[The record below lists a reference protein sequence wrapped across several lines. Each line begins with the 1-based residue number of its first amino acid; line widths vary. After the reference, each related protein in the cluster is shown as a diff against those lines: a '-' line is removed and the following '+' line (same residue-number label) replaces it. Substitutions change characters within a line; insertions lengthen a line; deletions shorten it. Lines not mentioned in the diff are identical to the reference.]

1 MKKVVDHSKFKRKRV
16 VDISKFKKKKVIGNS
31 KFKRKEG
38 NDPFQIQ
45 KQKG

>member
-1 MKKVVDHSKFKRKRV
+1 MKKVIDNSKFRREKV
-16 VDISKFKKKKVIGNS
+16 MDISKFKKKKVIGNS